1 VGVRGPLGC
10 WQPKG
15 DKRISQA
22 DRGRYYSVNLVLRED
37 LKKKRGAIAKRHT
50 LCYIC
55 TMKNFDWN
63 AGKNDELRSDRNI
76 AFEEIVFSLI
86 RGGLLDIIEHPNPD
100 KYPDQKVFVVDV
112 DDYVYLVPFV
122 ETEDC
127 VFLKTII
134 PSRKMT
140 KKYLGGNKR
149 ETQ

>member
-1 VGVRGPLGC
+1 
-10 WQPKG
+10 
-15 DKRISQA
+15 
-22 DRGRYYSVNLVLRED
+22 
-37 LKKKRGAIAKRHT
+37 
-50 LCYIC
+50 
-55 TMKNFDWN
+55 MKNFDWDV
-63 AGKNDELRSDRNI
+63 GKNDELRSERNI

-86 RGGLLDIIEHPNPD
+86 RGGLLDIIEHRNPD
-100 KYPDQKVFVVDV
+100 KYPDQKVFVVEV

-140 KKYLGGNKR
+140 KRYLGGIKR